1 MNKQLTGLLLAMTLL
16 HPFTPDSNAT
26 SLQALE
32 TLKKSNEALVRFTLD
47 NGLVCLVKEDHSA
60 PVVSIQIWVGTGS
73 IHENEFLGAGLSHYV
88 EHMVFKGTPTRKPGE
103 IARSIHDLG
112 GNLNAYTSL
121 DRTVFHTDLPSR
133 HWRAALDILSDAV
146 LHPAFPESE
155 WEKEKDVILREISM
169 CRDNPDRILNE
180 MMWST
185 AFTVHPY
192 RVPVIGY
199 ADVFKTITRENLMQ
213 FYTRRYVTDN
223 MIVSIVGDASAA
235 DIEAALREI
244 FGKVPRRSGLPSL
257 VTPEPPQAL
266 ARSNRQAGP
275 HKISRLCIA
284 FHTVTLADPDAP
296 ALELL
301 ACVAGNGQ
309 SSRLVQNIK
318 ENKRL
323 VHSISAGSYTP
334 RDPGIFAIEA
344 TFDPARETEVVD
356 AVYREIGSWCT
367 GSFSSEEI
375 EKARRMIL
383 VGELSA
389 LQTMH
394 GQAASYASG
403 ELFMRNPRM
412 AEAYLGKLASVTP
425 DDLRTVARK
434 YLREENRSTVI
445 LCPTQATESV
455 KSATRESTAP
465 SIERRILPNDIP
477 LIVRQ
482 DRNLPFVYVCAAFR
496 GGILAELEDQAG
508 ACHLMAQL
516 LTRGTARR
524 SAPEIAE
531 AIESLGAELAP
542 FSGHNSF
549 GLQARCLTP
558 DVDRLLDILFDCL
571 THPAFPEDEVA
582 KQRVVQLASIDA
594 QWEQPFFVAQNAL
607 NAMLFAGHPYRWDP
621 AGTRAA
627 VEKADPDSLRD
638 LYRRLVVS
646 GNMAISIFGD
656 LSPDE
661 AARLTSSF
669 AARIRKNKAAALNP
683 APATPALPGRSLKH
697 EPKEQCIVLLGFPG
711 ITMND
716 PRKPA
721 IEILEASMSGMSSRI
736 FHSIREERGL
746 AYYAGARQ
754 RAGIAPGSIF
764 LYAGTRPDAAS
775 EVESLL
781 AREITRVSQEGLEPE
796 EITRAKNQ
804 LIADHDM
811 RLQDNMSLAITSALN
826 ELYGLGFQYDFETAK
841 RIEAVTPAQIREA
854 AASLF
859 STNRMAV
866 SIVLPTPASPNTPP
880 AK

>member
-1 MNKQLTGLLLAMTLL
+1 MKKTLTRILLAMSLL
-16 HPFTPDSNAT
+16 TPTASHSEST

-32 TLKKSNEALVRFTLD
+32 TLRQSNESLVRFTLD

-60 PVVSIQIWVGTGS
+60 PVISIQIWVGSGS

-88 EHMVFKGTPTRKPGE
+88 EHMIFKGTPTRKPGE

-133 HWRAALDILSDAV
+133 HWRAGLDILSDAV

-169 CRDNPDRILNE
+169 GRDNPDRMLNE
-180 MMWST
+180 RMWST

-192 RVPVIGY
+192 RIPVIGY
-199 ADVFKTITRENLMQ
+199 ADVFKTITRENLVN

-223 MIVSIVGDASAA
+223 MIVSIVGDAPAA
-235 DIEAALREI
+235 EIESALRER
-244 FGKVPRRSGLPSL
+244 FGTVPRRTGLPSL
-257 VTPEPPQAL
+257 ITPEPPQAL
-266 ARSNRQAGP
+266 ARFSRQSGP
-275 HKISRLCIA
+275 HKISRITIA

-301 ACVAGNGQ
+301 ASAAGNGQ

-334 RDPGIFAIEA
+334 RDPGIFAVEA
-344 TFDPARETEVVD
+344 TFDPARETEVIQAIYD
-356 AVYREIGSWCT
+356 EIASWRT
-367 GSFSSEEI
+367 DTFSKAEI

-383 VGELSA
+383 VGELSS

-412 AEAYLGKLASVTP
+412 AEAYLGKLATVTP
-425 DDLRTVARK
+425 DDLRSVARK
-434 YLREENRSTVI
+434 YLLEENRSTVL
-445 LCPTQATESV
+445 LCPAQSTESARALEQ
-455 KSATRESTAP
+455 KAAAP
-465 SIERRILPNDIP
+465 SLERRSLPNGIP

-496 GGILAELEDQAG
+496 GGVLSESEDQAG
-508 ACHLMAQL
+508 ACNLMAQL
-516 LTRGTARR
+516 LIRGTQRR
-524 SAPEIAE
+524 TAAEIAE
-531 AIESLGAELAP
+531 TIESLGAELAP

-558 DVDRLLDILFDCL
+558 DVDRLLEIFFDCL
-571 THPAFPEDEVA
+571 TNPAFPEDEVT
-582 KQRVVQLASIDA
+582 KQRVVQLASIDS
-594 QWEQPFFVAQNAL
+594 QWEQPFFVAQNGL
-607 NAMLFAGHPYRWDP
+607 DAMLFKNHPYRWHP
-621 AGTRAA
+621 MGTRES
-627 VEKADPDSLRD
+627 VEKMDAATLRA

-646 GNMAISIFGD
+646 GNMSVSIFGD
-656 LSPDE
+656 FSPDE
-661 AARLTSSF
+661 AARLAAGYT
-669 AARIRKNKAAALNP
+669 ARIQKGNAPSLSPTPAA
-683 APATPALPGRSLKH
+683 PALPARTVKK
-697 EPKEQCIVLLGFPG
+697 EPKEQCIILLGFPG
-711 ITMND
+711 ITMTD

-721 IEILEASMSGMSSRI
+721 VEILEASLSGMSSRV

-754 RAGIAPGSIF
+754 RCGLAPGSFF
-764 LYAGTRPDAAS
+764 LYSGTRPDAAA

-781 AREITRVSQEGLEPE
+781 AAEITRVAQEGLQPE
-796 EITRAKNQ
+796 EIARAKNQ

-811 RLQDNMSLAITSALN
+811 RLQDNMSLAISSALN
-826 ELYGLGFQYDFETAK
+826 ELYGLGYQYEFDTAG
-841 RIEAVTPAQIREA
+841 RIEGVTPDQIRHA

-866 SIVLPTPASPNTPP
+866 SIVLPASQTR
-880 AK
+880 